1 MSFPACFWLPL
12 GVVDIF
18 SCYMYVYVS
27 VLEVRYRLLMQI
39 VCVWVELTCN
49 TLDCMCSLCMRLGVW
64 NLSRYHICLIPLPT
78 SQDLRTDCG
87 RPRESVCV
95 GVPLCSLSLF
105 CDPRSSFVVIRF
117 AKCHDRPD
125 PYFPI
130 AHPDRESDQHGGE
143 SFLGPPHGEGP
154 CD

>member
-12 GVVDIF
+12 DVVDTF

-49 TLDCMCSLCMRLGVW
+49 TLDCMCSPMYETWGW

-78 SQDLRTDCG
+78 SQNMRTDCG
-87 RPRESVCV
+87 RLRVCV
-95 GVPLCSLSLF
+95 CVCVQCVWASLSLCSLSLF
-105 CDPRSSFVVIRF
+105 CDPRSFFRRDKGLLHAMTV
-117 AKCHDRPD
+117 
-125 PYFPI
+125 PI
-130 AHPDRESDQHGGE
+130 PTSPSLTQAAGAITWR
-143 SFLGPPHGEGP
+143 
-154 CD
+154 